1 MISPEPEFFVVM
13 VLPCSVDDQGFR
25 VEAVFTTEADAIAHA
40 ELLEKS
46 NNYWHVG
53 RPQKEMMSSLLDR
66 LLHQKI
72 RCLAS
77 AGAEEIVLKIKGD

>member
-1 MISPEPEFFVVM
+1 MISTEPEFYVIM
-13 VLPCSVDDQGFR
+13 VIPCSTDDHDFR
-25 VEAVFTTEADAIAHA
+25 VEAVFTTDVDAIAHA

-46 NNYWHVG
+46 NNYWYVG